1 MQPTTFTC
9 SQCGA
14 LLQSGMT
21 QCPNCGMAFAA
32 PVPFSVEPAYPPPAA
47 RGSSGNNAL
56 KVIAGIGCLVFAL
69 PFLAAIFFPVFARVR
84 EKQQANASVIKL
96 RAIGRAAQAYA
107 DEHQGKLPPTDT
119 LDHFR
124 AAVSQYLPA
133 GNTGDPF
140 VEPGANT
147 FYWINPGVSEKPL
160 ARIWR
165 PDSTELAEETVSH
178 FGRGRR
184 GGLVAVLYLDGH
196 VHFEPVGGGLQE
208 H

>member
-9 SQCGA
+9 QQCGA
-14 LLQSGMT
+14 PLQGGMT
-21 QCPNCGMAFAA
+21 QCSNCGMAFAA
-32 PVPFSVEPAYPPPAA
+32 PVPFSVAPAYPQPAA
-47 RGSSGNNAL
+47 QSGGNVL

-69 PFLAAIFFPVFARVR
+69 PILAAIFYPVFARVR

-107 DEHQGKLPPTDT
+107 GEHNGKLPPTDT

-124 AAVSQYLPA
+124 AAVSKYLPA
-133 GNTGDPF
+133 GNTDDPF
-140 VEPGANT
+140 VEPGVNT

-165 PDSTELAEETVSH
+165 PDSPELAEETVSH

-196 VHFEPVGGGLQE
+196 VHFEPVGGGSQAQ
-208 H
+208 